1 MGGRMYLGNQM
12 VTPVIVDYRCSFGDI
27 TGEPT
32 DNEALA
38 HALDE
43 KQNVISDLDSIR
55 SGANAGS
62 TALQPS
68 ALNGYATE
76 SWVTGKGYI
85 TGIDSA
91 DVVNALGFT
100 PYDASNP
107 SGYTSN
113 TGTVTSVNNTSP
125 VNGNV
130 TISIPTVNDSTITFT
145 QGGVTKGSFTTNQ
158 SGNTTISLDSGGS
171 GGDDWGQSLQGDIVV
186 NNTFI
191 CVPYKCYMNNG
202 ITSFSAPNVN
212 RVSSMYYTFVVCQH
226 R

>member
-12 VTPVIVDYRCSFGDI
+12 VTPVIVDYRCSFADI

-85 TGIDSA
+85 TGITSS
-91 DVVNALGFT
+91 DVTTALGYT
-100 PYDASNP
+100 PYSSANP
-107 SGYTSN
+107 NGYTSN
-113 TGTVTSVNNTSP
+113 TGTITGITMNGVSKGTSGVVDLGTVITEHQSLSGYEQISNKVTSLS
-125 VNGNV
+125 
-130 TISIPTVNDSTITFT
+130 SSSTDM
-145 QGGVTKGSFTTNQ
+145 QYPSAKCVYD
-158 SGNTTISLDSGGS
+158 LV
-171 GGDDWGQSLQGDIVV
+171 GDIESAL
-186 NNTFI
+186 NTI
-191 CVPYKCYMNNG
+191 NSGV
-202 ITSFSAPNVN
+202 
-212 RVSSMYYTFVVCQH
+212 
-226 R
+226 